1 MITDCAI
8 IISAIENIILLSVTR
23 EGGAKPVIDP
33 MQLMRISEHPID
45 ISDNLIIYDDL
56 EHGTLRIYEQI
67 GSGPV
72 TVQQLT
78 SQFSEIRNA
87 VKLAEVTV
95 NSIWKKE
102 EVFIWKISYEY
113 GHENL
118 VIPMIN
124 QVLHFANFY
133 DQYESVVIS
142 DTEYER
148 LFPYAEDVLKDF
160 QKVNRKFEY
169 WLDKHEEE

>member
-1 MITDCAI
+1 M
-8 IISAIENIILLSVTR
+8 
-23 EGGAKPVIDP
+23 IDP
-33 MQLMRISEHPID
+33 MQLMRITEHPID
-45 ISDNLIIYDDL
+45 INDNLLVYDDL

-67 GSGPV
+67 CDGPI
-72 TVQQLT
+72 TVQQFS

-87 VKLAEVTV
+87 VQLAEVTV

-102 EVFIWKISYEY
+102 ELFIWKISCDY

-118 VIPMIN
+118 IEAIVN

-133 DQYESVVIS
+133 DQYESVAIS

-148 LFPYAEDVLKDF
+148 LFPHAEDVLKYF
-160 QKVNRKFEY
+160 QKINRKYEY
-169 WLDKHEEE
+169 WLDRREDE